1 MMTDDQMELEKNKA
15 LVMRYINEIQ
25 QQRSL
30 AAIAE
35 IYAED
40 FVDHSWIADG
50 IFGSGLNQL
59 TEGLATFSRAFP
71 DLEVT
76 VNLLLAEGNK
86 VVVHKSFRG
95 TQLGSWRG
103 VEPTGKRV
111 EWELV
116 SIYGIR
122 DGKIAEYWGVEAS
135 MKPLD

>member
-1 MMTDDQMELEKNKA
+1 MSDRQTELEKNKA
-15 LVMRYINEIQ
+15 LVMRYINEVQ
-25 QQRSL
+25 QQHSL
-30 AAIAE
+30 AAVAE
-35 IYAED
+35 LYAED
-40 FVDHSWIADG
+40 FVDHSRIADG
-50 IFGSGLNQL
+50 MFDGGLTQL
-59 TEGLATFSRAFP
+59 TEGLFAFSRAFP

-76 VNLLLAEGNK
+76 VNFILAEGNK

-95 TQLGSWRG
+95 TQMGSWRG
-103 VEPTGKRV
+103 AEPTGKRV